1 MTKNRF
7 FFFSS
12 RRRHTRL
19 GAGGAEA
26 EALRAEL
33 QRVGGELTTV
43 KRENEIIQEQ
53 LRSKSSLVAEMSLRL
68 DGLGK
73 KSGANAD
80 ATQGTDLRGANPDLL
95 KHINGLQ
102 EQLYAERQKNRQL
115 KGAYPMIRVP
125 VPRPSNN
132 LPP

>member
-1 MTKNRF
+1 MTLNPGDYNFPGTNR
-7 FFFSS
+7 
-12 RRRHTRL
+12 
-19 GAGGAEA
+19 
-26 EALRAEL
+26 ALLVSNESIYNKL
-33 QRVGGELTTV
+33 VVELTTV
-43 KRENEIIQEQ
+43 KQENEIIQEQ

-73 KSGANAD
+73 KRSANAD

-115 KGAYPMIRVP
+115 
-125 VPRPSNN
+125 
-132 LPP
+132 